1 MLNSRYQG
9 GLRIP
14 PASYPVGQIQRHKQV
29 HAGFALDDMLKPYI
43 SHAQNQLIAQ
53 IMYYGKY
60 LETWGCR
67 IELMNEE
74 CNLAAVF
81 KLKFEVS
88 GGCFKAIFQRNDYV
102 SDASVAGQQ
111 DSGRIQVAPKQKP
124 SSSIIAELVTI
135 MPCGYCTVSQLMEI
149 CEEKNRK

>member
-1 MLNSRYQG
+1 
-9 GLRIP
+9 
-14 PASYPVGQIQRHKQV
+14 
-29 HAGFALDDMLKPYI
+29 MLKPYI

-60 LETWGCR
+60 LETWGCG

-74 CNLAAVF
+74 CDLAAVL

-135 MPCGYCTVSQLMEI
+135 MPCEYCTVSQLMEI
-149 CEEKNRK
+149 CEKKNRK